1 MKKTIG
7 LASAVLS
14 FSLVVGSFSGT
25 VSAMGET
32 ANSEATTQETTISG
46 EKSLNSIIDNIG
58 SEISVTDEAI
68 SIENKSDVIESISQ
82 EDVDNLNEL
91 AKEQGI
97 QYEKP
102 LTKESLVN
110 MFEAGIQNVNE
121 EVSQGEL
128 EVLEDGSLI
137 DAEDENF
144 YVQGGSTY
152 DKSYW
157 WGKKRYKSTAAA
169 NKWVSQLNTAAN
181 LNAGAAVLAGAV
193 FGGVGSIPNGLTAAY
208 SYQLANKVSYR
219 NSLNKR
225 GIIANLT
232 YALVFT
238 TSSQ

>member
-1 MKKTIG
+1 MKKTVG

-14 FSLVVGSFSGT
+14 LSLVVGSFSGT

-32 ANSEATTQETTISG
+32 TPEVKTPDVTVSG
-46 EKSLNSIIDNIG
+46 EKSLNNIIDSIG
-58 SEISVTDEAI
+58 SEVNVTNEEI
-68 SIENKSDVIESISQ
+68 SIENKSDVIENISQ
-82 EDVDNLNEL
+82 EDVNNLNDL

-97 QYEKP
+97 QYEQP
-102 LTKESLVN
+102 LTKESLVD
-110 MFEAGIQNVNE
+110 MFEAGIQSVNE
-121 EVSQGEL
+121 EVTQGEL

-169 NKWVSQLNTAAN
+169 NKWVSQLNTAGN

-193 FGGVGSIPNGLTAAY
+193 FGGVGAIPNGLTSAY